1 MRENLP
7 ITDEEYVLSELDV
20 IITRTDLTGN
30 IVYANEAFLR
40 SSGYPHAEVIGKPQ
54 NIVRHPD
61 MPEEAYRD
69 LWETIGGDRPWTGV
83 VKNRRK
89 QGGYYWVLANVT
101 PVFEKGEK
109 VGYMSV
115 RTKPSD
121 EQIARADHLYERLNS
136 PSGHKL
142 RLSGGTVIRTGL
154 AGVADRLLRLPVNL
168 RVWATMAMLIAVILL
183 QTLVASGWVLPQVP
197 PLWQA
202 LGLAG
207 VGTGL
212 ALACGVY
219 LTRNLLMP
227 LQALNAGALSVL
239 NGHIQQ
245 RFPERGDA
253 QTRMLGRMLNQMNA
267 KLVGVLI
274 DAKISIDAIRDKTH
288 EFARGNNDLATRT
301 DEQASAIDQTT
312 ASLAEITETAEQ
324 NALGAERANT
334 SGRQTAET
342 AEVAAGEVQKT
353 VAVMERVREHSRKIS
368 DITSVIDAIAFQ
380 TNIIAL
386 NASVEAAR
394 AGQYGRGFAVVASEV
409 RSLAQRAAGAAKE
422 IKTLIETS
430 LHTVTTASQTAARA
444 GETMNTVEQTVT
456 QLTRTLYDIALASR
470 GQSVQIAQINEAVG
484 QVAGLTQRNAA
495 LVEQSAVASTDL
507 QQQTQSLE
515 SAMSIFHLRS
525 ETRGDVGSEETAEAA

>member
-183 QTLVASGWVLPQVP
+183 QTLVASGWVLPRVP

>member
-183 QTLVASGWVLPQVP
+183 QTLVASGWVLPHVP

>member
-115 RTKPSD
+115 RTKPSS

-183 QTLVASGWVLPQVP
+183 QTLVASGWVLPHVP

-495 LVEQSAVASTDL
+495 LVEQSAVASNDL

>member
-154 AGVADRLLRLPVNL
+154 AGVADRLLRLPS
-168 RVWATMAMLIAVILL
+168 IC
-183 QTLVASGWVLPQVP
+183 
-197 PLWQA
+197 
-202 LGLAG
+202 
-207 VGTGL
+207 
-212 ALACGVY
+212 ACGPPW
-219 LTRNLLMP
+219 RC
-227 LQALNAGALSVL
+227 
-239 NGHIQQ
+239 
-245 RFPERGDA
+245 
-253 QTRMLGRMLNQMNA
+253 
-267 KLVGVLI
+267 
-274 DAKISIDAIRDKTH
+274 
-288 EFARGNNDLATRT
+288 
-301 DEQASAIDQTT
+301 
-312 ASLAEITETAEQ
+312 
-324 NALGAERANT
+324 
-334 SGRQTAET
+334 
-342 AEVAAGEVQKT
+342 
-353 VAVMERVREHSRKIS
+353 
-368 DITSVIDAIAFQ
+368 
-380 TNIIAL
+380 
-386 NASVEAAR
+386 
-394 AGQYGRGFAVVASEV
+394 
-409 RSLAQRAAGAAKE
+409 
-422 IKTLIETS
+422 
-430 LHTVTTASQTAARA
+430 
-444 GETMNTVEQTVT
+444 
-456 QLTRTLYDIALASR
+456 
-470 GQSVQIAQINEAVG
+470 
-484 QVAGLTQRNAA
+484 
-495 LVEQSAVASTDL
+495 
-507 QQQTQSLE
+507 
-515 SAMSIFHLRS
+515 
-525 ETRGDVGSEETAEAA
+525 